1 MPTSYRVTKK
11 VTATPV
17 DRQPLLTSH
26 GREQH
31 ELVIISGMS
40 GAGKASALKTF
51 EDLGYYC
58 VDNLP
63 VGLISNFADLVL
75 DSAEIL
81 RAALVVDIREGARL
95 DKLPQVLASLRRLLK
110 TTVIFL
116 EAEEDALVRRYSETR
131 RPHPLGRQ
139 RSVKAS
145 LASER
150 RRLQPLKALADV
162 VIDTTKFNVH
172 ELRTSLTER
181 FQTGNR
187 DKNILISCVSFGYR
201 EGVPDDADLVVDT
214 TKFNVHE
221 LRALLTERFHAGNRD
236 KNILISCV
244 SFGYREGVPEDADLV
259 FDVRFL
265 PNPHFIPK
273 FRPHTGQHPEVAKYI
288 RSFPQTK
295 EFIRRISELL
305 VYLIPHYIV
314 EGKSYLTIAF
324 GCTGGK
330 HRSVMIAEDV
340 QKRLVKAGYNVKVVH
355 RDSPVAT

>member
-1 MPTSYRVTKK
+1 VAGLKK
-11 VTATPV
+11 KSIRAPKSR
-17 DRQPLLTSH
+17 D
-26 GREQH
+26 QH

-63 VGLISNFADLVL
+63 VGLISNFAELVL
-75 DSAEIL
+75 DSLEIQ

-95 DKLPQVLASLRRLLK
+95 DKLPQVLGSLRRMLK

-116 EAEEDALVRRYSETR
+116 EADTDVLVRRYRETR
-131 RPHPLGRQ
+131 RPHPLGRDASV
-139 RSVKAS
+139 RSS
-145 LASER
+145 LTAER
-150 RRLQPLKALADV
+150 RRLQPLRAL
-162 VIDTTKFNVH
+162 
-172 ELRTSLTER
+172 
-181 FQTGNR
+181 
-187 DKNILISCVSFGYR
+187 
-201 EGVPDDADLVVDT
+201 ADLVVDT
-214 TKFNVHE
+214 TRFNVHE
-221 LRALLTERFHAGNRD
+221 LRGQLTERFQGGNRD
-236 KNILISCV
+236 KNLLISCV

-273 FRPHTGQHPEVAKYI
+273 FRPLTGRHPEVAKYI
-288 RSFPQTK
+288 RSFPQTR
-295 EFIRRISELL
+295 EFIQRISELL
-305 VYLIPHYIV
+305 IYLIPHYIR

-340 QKRLVKAGYNVKVVH
+340 KKRLAKAGYNVKVVH
-355 RDSPVAT
+355 RDSPAAS